1 MPSRLLFL
9 ALALWSLQ
17 AACQQEGPDSAHRYT
32 NALIHE
38 TSPYLLQ
45 HAHNP
50 VNWFPWSEEA
60 LQKAQQEQKMLII
73 SIGYAACH
81 WCHVM
86 EHESFEDT
94 TVARFMNEHFVSIKV
109 DREERPDVD
118 DVYMTACQLASERG
132 CGWPLNVFALPDG
145 RPVWAGTYFPRKQW
159 LEVLRYFANLWENDR
174 ARVLQ
179 YADQLTRGIR
189 ALGDVPGTETHDAF
203 SADSLRVLVEA
214 CLATLDP
221 RRGGRRG
228 APKFP
233 MPAGQELLL
242 EWHHYSGDAAS
253 LQQVL
258 TTLDHM
264 ACGGIYD
271 QLGGGFAR
279 YSTDARW
286 LVPHFEKMLYDNGQ
300 LVSLYAH
307 AFQLA
312 QKPLYRRV
320 VEETMA
326 FVQRELTSPEGGF
339 YSSLD
344 ADSEGEEGKYY
355 VWTRAELDSLLE
367 PELARVASE
376 YWGVTERGNWEDGK
390 NVLHVAHS
398 VEEVARST
406 GLDTATV
413 RRHLAKAAKILFEA
427 RQQRVRPRL
436 DDKILCSWNAL
447 MLMGCTDAF
456 RATGNDAFRQMALR
470 NGHFLAEKMMD
481 AEGHLW
487 RNYKDG
493 RATIDAFLDD
503 YALTA
508 RAFIALYQITFDE
521 SWLERARKLANY
533 AMTHF
538 NDPDSPLF
546 FYTSDAQADQLVAR
560 RKEIEDNVIPASNS
574 VMAHVLFELGHYYY
588 DTTLLQRARR
598 MLAVVMPQ
606 VLRTQQAGF
615 YANWCRLYLRYLK
628 PPWEVAIVGPEAHA
642 LRDRLA
648 RHYLPDALLLGGTDE
663 GSLELLQD
671 KLQGDDT
678 FIYVCQNKVCK
689 LPVQTVEAALRLM
702 Q

>member
-1 MPSRLLFL
+1 MHSRLLFL

-17 AACQQEGPDSAHRYT
+17 AACQQEGPDRAHRYT

-50 VNWFPWSEEA
+50 VNWYPWGEEA
-60 LQKAQQEQKMLII
+60 LQKAQQEQKMLVI

-86 EHESFEDT
+86 ERESFADT

-159 LEVLRYFANLWENDR
+159 LEVLRYFANLWETDR

-189 ALGDVPGTETHDAF
+189 ALGDLPGTETHDTF
-203 SADSLRVLVEA
+203 SADSLRLLVEA
-214 CLATLDP
+214 WLATLDS
-221 RRGGRRG
+221 RRGGRKG

-233 MPAGQELLL
+233 MPVGQELLL
-242 EWHHYSGDAAS
+242 EWHHYSGDAAA
-253 LQQVL
+253 LQQAL

-264 ACGGIYD
+264 ARGGIYD

-326 FVQRELTSPEGGF
+326 FVQRELTSPEGAF

-367 PELARVASE
+367 PEVARVASE
-376 YWGVTERGNWEDGK
+376 YWGVTERGNREDGK
-390 NVLHVAHS
+390 NVLHVARS

-406 GLDTATV
+406 GLDSATV
-413 RRHLAKAAKILFEA
+413 RRHLAKAGKILFEA
-427 RQQRVRPRL
+427 RQQRVRPGL

-447 MLMGCTDAF
+447 MLTGCTDAF

-470 NGHFLAEKMMD
+470 NGRFLAERMMD

-521 SWLERARKLANY
+521 SWLERARKLADY

-538 NDPDSPLF
+538 NDPDSPLL
-546 FYTSDAQADQLVAR
+546 FYTSDAQAGQLVAR

-606 VLRTQQAGF
+606 VLRTQQADF
-615 YANWCRLYLRYLK
+615 YANWCRLYLRHLK

-663 GSLELLQD
+663 GALELLKD
-671 KLQGDDT
+671 KLQGDQT

-689 LPVQTVEAALRLM
+689 LPVQTVEAALGLM